1 LSAIAKLDVSPGD
14 SKPSKFI
21 NLESVSW
28 CTSNTKSWINLF
40 FLRIFGHFDPLVLGA
55 LSRFLE
61 QPVQVIYLLIFY
73 VNIFHHINIGGKSL
87 YISHII

>member
-1 LSAIAKLDVSPGD
+1 MKKYPLLLG
-14 SKPSKFI
+14 SKI
-21 NLESVSW
+21 
-28 CTSNTKSWINLF
+28 TSYWLLVKK
-40 FLRIFGHFDPLVLGA
+40 RIFLEQVVQDLEQVVQEKISAFQALVLGT

>member
-1 LSAIAKLDVSPGD
+1 MSVPGVIPSTCGIAVVPGG
-14 SKPSKFI
+14 SLPQELGTARISIK
-21 NLESVSW
+21 
-28 CTSNTKSWINLF
+28 KSL
-40 FLRIFGHFDPLVLGA
+40 LVLLVLGTP
-55 LSRFLE
+55 SRFLE

>member
-1 LSAIAKLDVSPGD
+1 MI
-14 SKPSKFI
+14 I
-21 NLESVSW
+21 
-28 CTSNTKSWINLF
+28 
-40 FLRIFGHFDPLVLGA
+40 LVLGA

-87 YISHII
+87 YISHIIWEITFDEGIFHILI

>member
-1 LSAIAKLDVSPGD
+1 MNSCQRARWYLSGVVSGAKRTGSEG
-14 SKPSKFI
+14 
-21 NLESVSW
+21 
-28 CTSNTKSWINLF
+28 
-40 FLRIFGHFDPLVLGA
+40 LVLQAGEYGTSA
-55 LSRFLE
+55 VARSMVVLSRFLE

>member
-1 LSAIAKLDVSPGD
+1 MYGPRYAAGSSVQATRKNIILY
-14 SKPSKFI
+14 FI
-21 NLESVSW
+21 L
-28 CTSNTKSWINLF
+28 
-40 FLRIFGHFDPLVLGA
+40 LVLGA